1 MLQSFPSTQKSA
13 ARRRYLVRLP
23 RPKLRLGRADHV
35 TRSVQRILRDQ
46 TSSKRAW
53 TYSVQIACSETLK
66 SRVGSCRPIAA
77 LALTSS
83 LTGPADRLLI
93 YLILFISDC
102 INKIAPHPGKPAPQY
117 QEAVKS
123 LSTLAVDHF
132 SLPGDAGFPM
142 NNLYHGPRDRSEA
155 GT

>member
-1 MLQSFPSTQKSA
+1 M
-13 ARRRYLVRLP
+13 
-23 RPKLRLGRADHV
+23 
-35 TRSVQRILRDQ
+35 
-46 TSSKRAW
+46 
-53 TYSVQIACSETLK
+53 
-66 SRVGSCRPIAA
+66 
-77 LALTSS
+77 
-83 LTGPADRLLI
+83 LI

-117 QEAVKS
+117 QEAVKT

-155 GT
+155 GSYSVFDGYRVLLTSYCADALRSYLLQCRQELALRLCDRLYPVEPETQPDGTPTPANRVGQRQLKPSKWWMAFQKRK